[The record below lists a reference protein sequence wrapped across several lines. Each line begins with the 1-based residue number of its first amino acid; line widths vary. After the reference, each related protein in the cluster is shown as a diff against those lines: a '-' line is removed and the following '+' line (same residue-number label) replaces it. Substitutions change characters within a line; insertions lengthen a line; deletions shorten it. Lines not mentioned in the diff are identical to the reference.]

1 MEPAT
6 HAAGSKSAIRVCNT
20 RVAELPVE
28 RGFALIVGGY
38 FCDMSNTTLII
49 LVVVAVLVIVAI
61 VVVGYQMARRNRT
74 ARLREQYGP
83 EYNRALDQAD
93 SQREAESELRDRAK
107 RHEKLELR
115 SLDSSERE
123 DFERRWSE
131 VQGEFV
137 DDPNIA
143 VRNADRLVVEV
154 MSARGYP
161 VEDFDQRADDLSV
174 SHPEITERYRE
185 ASRIARANEDGTV
198 ETEDLRQAVTSYR
211 ALVLALLADD
221 GDRGRDDGDRSRQN
235 HTESEHDNN
244 QMTER
249 ETKA

>member
-1 MEPAT
+1 
-6 HAAGSKSAIRVCNT
+6 
-20 RVAELPVE
+20 
-28 RGFALIVGGY
+28 
-38 FCDMSNTTLII
+38 MSNTTLII
-49 LVVVAVLVIVAI
+49 LIVVAVVVIVAI

-93 SQREAESELRDRAK
+93 SQREAESELRDRSK

-123 DFERRWSE
+123 DFERRWSD
-131 VQGEFV
+131 VQRQFV
-137 DDPNIA
+137 DDPSNA
-143 VRNADRLVVEV
+143 VRNADLLVVEV
-154 MSARGYP
+154 MAARGYP

-174 SHPEITERYRE
+174 SHPEVTQRYRE
-185 ASRIARANEDGTV
+185 ARRIAQANKDGNAD
-198 ETEDLRQAVTSYR
+198 TEDLRQAVTSYR
-211 ALVLALLADD
+211 SLVQALLADD
-221 GDRGRDDGDRSRQN
+221 GDRSRHN
-235 HTESEHDNN
+235 GTENEHDNN

>member
-1 MEPAT
+1 
-6 HAAGSKSAIRVCNT
+6 
-20 RVAELPVE
+20 
-28 RGFALIVGGY
+28 
-38 FCDMSNTTLII
+38 
-49 LVVVAVLVIVAI
+49 
-61 VVVGYQMARRNRT
+61 
-74 ARLREQYGP
+74 
-83 EYNRALDQAD
+83 
-93 SQREAESELRDRAK
+93 
-107 RHEKLELR
+107 
-115 SLDSSERE
+115 
-123 DFERRWSE
+123 

-137 DDPNIA
+137 DDPNSA
-143 VRNADRLVVEV
+143 VRNADRLVVDV

-185 ASRIARANEDGTV
+185 ASRIAQANEDGTV
-198 ETEDLRQAVTSYR
+198 DTEDLRQAVTSYR

-235 HTESEHDNN
+235 HIPSEHDNN

>member
-1 MEPAT
+1 M
-6 HAAGSKSAIRVCNT
+6 RVCNT
-20 RVAELPVE
+20 PVWLGYH
-28 RGFALIVGGY
+28 RLGFALLVDGY
-38 FCDMSNTTLII
+38 FRDMSNTTLII
-49 LVVVAVLVIVAI
+49 LIVVAVVVIVAI

-93 SQREAESELRDRAK
+93 SQREAESELRDRSK

-115 SLDSSERE
+115 RLDSSERE

-137 DDPNIA
+137 DDPNSA

-174 SHPEITERYRE
+174 SHPEITQRYRE
-185 ASRIARANEDGTV
+185 ASRIAQANEDGTV
-198 ETEDLRQAVTSYR
+198 DTEDLRQAVTSYR

-221 GDRGRDDGDRSRQN
+221 GDRGRDDGDRGRDDGDRSRQN
-235 HTESEHDNN
+235 DIQSEHDNN